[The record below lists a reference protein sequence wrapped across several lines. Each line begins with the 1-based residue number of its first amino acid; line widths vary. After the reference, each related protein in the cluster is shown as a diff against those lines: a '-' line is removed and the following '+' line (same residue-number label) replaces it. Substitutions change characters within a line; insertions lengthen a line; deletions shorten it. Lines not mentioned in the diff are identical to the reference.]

1 MQDLKKKNVLFKK
14 LEVHINST
22 KINNEN
28 IDALLF
34 SLKIKKSDF
43 YNLFPKKINDICSYF
58 FENMYNIS
66 NKKVK
71 KRVLLEKSIS
81 KKTNLF
87 LTELIKN
94 IDSKEKTSVFFLSYA
109 ILNPLLLSQIIY
121 KISSNIWY
129 DIGDKSTDFSYYTKR
144 FILYNIIRNSFF
156 YWRKTLDQKKTINF
170 SERQVMFFGKVGKVK
185 YNTKEFLAKKFK
197 DIFV

>member
-14 LEVHINST
+14 LEVHLNST

-28 IDALLF
+28 IDALLI

-43 YNLFPKKINDICSYF
+43 YNLFPKKINDICFYF
-58 FENMYNIS
+58 FENIYNIS

-71 KRVLLEKSIS
+71 KKVLLEKSIS
-81 KKTNLF
+81 KKTSLF

-94 IDSKEKTSVFFLSYA
+94 FDSKKKTSIFFLSYA
-109 ILNPLLLSQIIY
+109 ILNPLLLSKIIY
-121 KISSNIWY
+121 KMSSNIWY
-129 DIGDKSTDFSYYTKR
+129 DIGDQSTDFSYYTKR

-170 SERQVMFFGKVGKVK
+170 SERQIMFFGKIGKVK
-185 YNTKEFLAKKFK
+185 YSTKEFLAKKFK
-197 DIFV
+197 VNFV